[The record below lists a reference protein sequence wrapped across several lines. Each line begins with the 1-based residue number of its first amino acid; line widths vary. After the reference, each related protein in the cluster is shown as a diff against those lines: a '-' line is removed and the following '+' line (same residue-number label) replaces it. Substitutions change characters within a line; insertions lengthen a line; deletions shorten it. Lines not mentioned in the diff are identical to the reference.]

1 MLPKDMLPK
10 ETFSEDESSQKS
22 TQESR
27 ARVKGVAIQ
36 VESALNAEERK
47 VLILEHRVSARR
59 MAKSILRKWRASLHL
74 DDLYSVVD
82 TALCEAALRFD
93 PERGVQFVSFLFYHL
108 HGLLVKTI
116 TRERDAYMRQQL
128 QEDLHAVDL
137 MTRADEAGIND
148 AAGQLEPHLSSGFS
162 APDLSLIH
170 I

>member
-59 MAKSILRKWRASLHL
+59 MAKRILRKWRASLHL

-93 PERGVQFVSFLFYHL
+93 PERGVQFC
-108 HGLLVKTI
+108 
-116 TRERDAYMRQQL
+116 
-128 QEDLHAVDL
+128 
-137 MTRADEAGIND
+137 
-148 AAGQLEPHLSSGFS
+148 
-162 APDLSLIH
+162 
-170 I
+170 